1 MFVCQC
7 LTCTPRKT
15 ESRDDCL
22 GHLEDVLP
30 PLEELGLED
39 VDSGV
44 GFGGFLEGVLDG
56 LELFAQGEELGLELL
71 LLLGHFLQLVA
82 EVVLGLGVV
91 PVDRQDW
98 G

>member
-1 MFVCQC
+1 M
-7 LTCTPRKT
+7 
-15 ESRDDCL
+15 
-22 GHLEDVLP
+22 
-30 PLEELGLED
+30 
-39 VDSGV
+39 